1 MQEGQT
7 FTSIS
12 QVLFPSIPAEQQRP
26 PAPYS
31 AGDSQTPRNTDLDG
45 NLVETLKRKL
55 ATAETQRTERDAK
68 IESLEK
74 QLTSL
79 REARERE
86 AAELSTQ
93 VTDLETKLQ
102 ELLGDREQEAERRA
116 SEIEGRL
123 RDKDAEWERL
133 VMIAIAQVQEQDRAD
148 QERLSRLEQRRGNI
162 RSAAMAWE
170 SARKIACSELELLRC
185 NKRFVEV
192 TLAGLD
198 ATMQQ
203 LRH

>member
-1 MQEGQT
+1 M
-7 FTSIS
+7 F
-12 QVLFPSIPAEQQRP
+12 
-26 PAPYS
+26 
-31 AGDSQTPRNTDLDG
+31 
-45 NLVETLKRKL
+45 
-55 ATAETQRTERDAK
+55 
-68 IESLEK
+68 
-74 QLTSL
+74 L

-93 VTDLETKLQ
+93 VTDLEARVQ
-102 ELLGDREQEAERRA
+102 ELLCDREQEAERRA

-133 VMIAIAQVQEQDRAD
+133 VMTAVAQVQEQDMAD
-148 QERLSRLEQRRGNI
+148 RERLLRLEQRRGSI

-170 SARKIACSELELLRC
+170 SARGIACNELELLRC

-198 ATMQQ
+198 VIMQQ
-203 LRH
+203 LRQ